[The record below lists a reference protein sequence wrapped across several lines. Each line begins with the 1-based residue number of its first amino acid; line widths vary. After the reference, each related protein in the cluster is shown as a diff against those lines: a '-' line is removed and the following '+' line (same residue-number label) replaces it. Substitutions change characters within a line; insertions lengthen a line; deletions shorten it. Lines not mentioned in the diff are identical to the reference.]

1 MSDEVTLKQAVK
13 DWLNALRIRQKYN
26 ETLIFSIWE
35 SIAGPV
41 VKSHTQNLRIEH
53 GRLYVSLDNPII
65 RQELTY
71 ARHKLIISL
80 NKALGPGVIK
90 EIIIY

>member
-26 ETLIFSIWE
+26 ETRIFSIWE

-41 VKSHTQNLRIEH
+41 VKSHTQNLRIE
-53 GRLYVSLDNPII
+53 RLYVSLDNPII